1 LEPDAEP
8 FQYCLLTVLQQDI
21 NLLFVIPG
29 TLLVLA
35 MLIISAL
42 FSGSENA
49 FFSLGP
55 NDIQDLGSRDTRNSQ
70 TALDLLNV
78 PDRRVAGKR
87 LLATILLMNNF
98 INIFIVIFSAIL
110 VDSAFDFSTIPIVGF
125 AIQVVVI
132 TFLIVLIGEIIPKIY
147 ATQNNIQLVLF
158 MARPIR
164 LLQTVL
170 KPFVILLAKSSSWI
184 DRYIDTTQHNISLE
198 ELNQAIEISHDADEI
213 EEKNLLKGI
222 VNFGNITVKQ
232 IMKPRTGLFAIDS
245 ALDSTELFELI
256 KENGFSRIPVFEES
270 LDNIIGILYIKD
282 LIPYLGKTDESF
294 QWKSLLRQ
302 PFFIPEYK
310 KLDDLLQD
318 FQEKR
323 VHMAIVVDEYGG
335 TSGLVTMEDLLEEV
349 FGEIKDEFDEEDL
362 VYSKLDET
370 TYLFEGKIL
379 LNDLLRL
386 YQLDS
391 SYFND
396 ERGEADTLGGLITE
410 IQQDIPS
417 TKEVISCKEFTF
429 TIESADNR
437 KINRVKVEY
446 TPEEIDEDEE

>member
-1 LEPDAEP
+1 M
-8 FQYCLLTVLQQDI
+8 VM
-21 NLLFVIPG
+21 
-29 TLLVLA
+29 LVF
-35 MLIISAL
+35 SAL

-55 NDIQDLGSRDTRNSQ
+55 NDVQDLAGRATRNSQ

-78 PDRRVAGKR
+78 PDRRSAGKR

-98 INIFIVIFSAIL
+98 INIFIVIFSAVL
-110 VDSAFDFSTIPIVGF
+110 VDSAFNFSSMPIVGF
-125 AIQVVVI
+125 VTQVVVI

-147 ATQNNIQLVLF
+147 ATQNNIKLVLF
-158 MARPIR
+158 MSRPIKF
-164 LLQTVL
+164 LQTIL
-170 KPFVILLAKSSSWI
+170 KPFVVLLAKSSGWV
-184 DRYIDTTQHNISLE
+184 DRYIDIAQHNISLE

-222 VNFGNITVKQ
+222 VNFGNINAKQ
-232 IMKPRTGLFAIDS
+232 IMKPRTDLFAIDS
-245 ALDSTELFELI
+245 SVNSPQLFGLI

-270 LDNIIGILYIKD
+270 LDGIIGILYIKD
-282 LIPYLGKTDESF
+282 LIPYLGKTGELF
-294 QWKSLLRQ
+294 NWRSLLR
-302 PFFIPEYK
+302 PAFFIPEYK
-310 KLDDLLQD
+310 KLDDLLQN

-335 TSGLVTMEDLLEEV
+335 TSGLVTMEDILEEV

-362 VYSKLDET
+362 VYSKLDDT

-391 SYFND
+391 SYFNE

-410 IQQDIPS
+410 IHQDIPS
-417 TKEVISCKEFTF
+417 SKEIITCREFTF
-429 TIESADNR
+429 TIESSDNR

-446 TPEEIDEDEE
+446 NPEEVLEDEE